1 MKKAMILSITRHTL
15 TFVGGLLM
23 AKGLIDEAAVSELVG
38 GLMAITATI
47 WGIIEKT
54 QTING

>member
-1 MKKAMILSITRHTL
+1 MILSIIRHSL

-38 GLMAITATI
+38 GIMAITATI

-54 QTING
+54 QTTNG

>member
-1 MKKAMILSITRHTL
+1 MKKAMILSIIRHSL

-38 GLMAITATI
+38 GIMAVTATI

-54 QTING
+54 KTTNG

>member
-1 MKKAMILSITRHTL
+1 MKKAMILSIIRHSL

-38 GLMAITATI
+38 GIMAITATI

-54 QTING
+54 QTTNG

>member
-1 MKKAMILSITRHTL
+1 MKKAMILSIIRHTL
-15 TFVGGLLM
+15 TFAGGLLM

-54 QTING
+54 KTTNG

>member
-1 MKKAMILSITRHTL
+1 MILSIIRHSL
-15 TFVGGLLM
+15 TFIGGVLM
-23 AKGLIDEAAVSELVG
+23 AFGLVDEATATVSELVG

-54 QTING
+54 QTTNG

>member
-1 MKKAMILSITRHTL
+1 MKKAMILSIIRHSL

-38 GLMAITATI
+38 GIMAVTATI

-54 QTING
+54 QTTNG